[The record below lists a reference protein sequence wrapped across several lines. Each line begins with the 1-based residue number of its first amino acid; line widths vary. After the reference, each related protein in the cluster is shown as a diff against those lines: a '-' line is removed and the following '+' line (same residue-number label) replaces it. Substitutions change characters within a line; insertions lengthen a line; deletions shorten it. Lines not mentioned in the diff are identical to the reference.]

1 MNSFEDLKSQLEQ
14 IHVEDGNQ
22 VMSSWSALGIKHG
35 FLGVDQELPE
45 LNSCN
50 QVHGVAIAEASEHT
64 SFRSSAKPDADGVF
78 TRNEGEL
85 VAVKTADCVPVLFH
99 NPKMVMAVHAGW
111 KGLRSGILSQALKVF
126 GDSKPLVA
134 IGPHISSH
142 SFEVGPEVLFEF
154 SNSKQF
160 ATDLQ
165 LCHISSKGHGD
176 RWHLDLGIASVF
188 SLINAGAKAEN
199 ISLMR
204 TCTKLNPNEWHSY
217 RRDGLKA
224 GRNWSWISL

>member
-1 MNSFEDLKSQLEQ
+1 ME
-14 IHVEDGNQ
+14 
-22 VMSSWSALGIKHG
+22 
-35 FLGVDQELPE
+35 
-45 LNSCN
+45 
-50 QVHGVAIAEASEHT
+50 
-64 SFRSSAKPDADGVF
+64 RSSFWD
-78 TRNEGEL
+78 
-85 VAVKTADCVPVLFH
+85 
-99 NPKMVMAVHAGW
+99 
-111 KGLRSGILSQALKVF
+111 QALKVF